1 MSDPHE
7 VYNFGLLRITSF
19 MKRSI
24 EPVVHAV
31 IWISGF
37 ILIASGIK
45 TIGVFHK
52 SEGSFLYPLIS
63 GSLINA
69 ALFYITALFLIPR
82 LSAYR
87 KALPFVAQ
95 LGGLLIGLTLF
106 ETLIDYAFFTTLF
119 SSADESFS
127 SQLLINS
134 ALNVIVVSIA
144 LAYGFTKNW
153 LKNERMKQKL
163 KEEKLTAELNFLKA
177 QINPHFLFNVLN
189 MAFSSATRSGDEKTA
204 NIIEKLAS
212 LMRYMLY
219 ESNTEKVD
227 LEKEINYIRDYI
239 NLQKM
244 RFSSEIQVKVVFET
258 SGNYD
263 RSVIAPLIL
272 IPFVE
277 NAFKYG
283 IKFDRQSE
291 IRLTLNVN
299 DHILTF
305 KAVNSR
311 FSGHDQVSATDSGI
325 GLENV
330 KKRLSLIYPGKYQ
343 LDISDQDQL
352 FSVDLEIKLN

>member
-1 MSDPHE
+1 
-7 VYNFGLLRITSF
+7 
-19 MKRSI
+19 MKRLI
-24 EPVVHAV
+24 EPVIHAI

-37 ILIASGIK
+37 ILVATGIK

-52 SEGSFLYPLIS
+52 SEGSFLYPLIT
-63 GSLINA
+63 GTLINVL
-69 ALFYITALFLIPR
+69 LFYVTALLLIPR
-82 LSAYR
+82 FSARR
-87 KALPFVAQ
+87 KAIAFFFQ
-95 LGGLLIGLTLF
+95 LCGLLIGLTLV
-106 ETLIDYAFFTTLF
+106 ETLLDYAFFSTLF
-119 SSADESFS
+119 SSAEESFS
-127 SQLLINS
+127 SQLLINFS
-134 ALNVIVVSIA
+134 LNVIFMSIA

-153 LKNERMKQKL
+153 LRNERMKQKL

-189 MAFSSATRSGDEKTA
+189 MAFSSATSTGDENTA

-219 ESNTEKVD
+219 DSNNDKV
-227 LEKEINYIRDYI
+227 EIQKEINYLHDYI

-244 RFSSEIQVKVVFET
+244 RFSSEIPVSVIFET

-283 IKFDRQSE
+283 IKFDCRSE
-291 IRLTLNVN
+291 IRIQLDVSENNL
-299 DHILTF
+299 DF
-305 KAVNSR
+305 KVENSR
-311 FSGHDQVSATDSGI
+311 FSGHDQVSRTDSGI

-343 LDISDQDQL
+343 LDISDQEQL
-352 FSVDLEIKLN
+352 FSVDLKINLN